1 MWVFTPIRVTVEQLG
16 WLRAEDASFAKLD
29 VQMIGS
35 SYSATSSLCSSAVA
49 PEPSFSPPEPPL
61 PAVASCS
68 APPEQGS
75 AAIVPCSACPHLAEN
90 LDLRQ
95 QKGYWQ
101 SMHHRACQREQ
112 DAKQRIAELEA
123 KVRDLEHR
131 LFGRKSESTSSPETS
146 PAGTSPPTTPPRPRG
161 QQRGKPGPKRRH
173 HSHLPVVEEILELPE
188 DQRCCSN
195 CQLPFAELSTTEDSA
210 TIEIEVKAYRRVYR
224 RRRYQP
230 TCSCGQHP
238 CLITAPPAPKV
249 YPKCTLGVPIW
260 VEVLLDKYLFYR
272 PSYRLLQ
279 DWQTRGLDLSLGTLT
294 DGLHR
299 LLPLFEPTYQDL
311 IEHNQKQQHWHADE
325 TRWLVFATVEG
336 KVGHRWM
343 LWAFQSKE
351 VVVFVLS
358 QGRAHDVPETHF
370 GPLKEGILSVDRY
383 SAYKAMTQ
391 VKEGLIILAFCWAH
405 VRRDFL
411 ELERSWPKE
420 KDWTVAWVERIA
432 LLYKRNDER
441 LEALDSEE
449 GIASTQERLEQQVKE
464 MAEQAAKELAEA
476 KIHPAKQKVLTSLQ
490 EHWEGLT
497 VFVEHPFV
505 PMDNNAVERT
515 ERGPV
520 VGRKNYYGSGAV
532 WAGELAAI
540 MFSVFQTLRLWQI
553 NPRVWLTEY
562 LEACARAGGK
572 PPDNRE
578 DFLPWKMTEARRKE
592 WSLERE
598 KESEDSS

>member
-1 MWVFTPIRVTVEQLG
+1 MWVFHPIRVTVDQLDQF
-16 WLRAEDASFAKLD
+16 RAEDAAFAKLH

-35 SYSATSSLCSSAVA
+35 SYSARSSLCSPAVFA
-49 PEPSFSPPEPPL
+49 PET
-61 PAVASCS
+61 CS
-68 APPEQGS
+68 AAPVPCFVATE
-75 AAIVPCSACPHLAEN
+75 PCSACPHLAPN
-90 LDLRQ
+90 LELRQ

-101 SMHHRACQREQ
+101 SMHQRACQREQ

-123 KVRDLEHR
+123 EVRDLKHR
-131 LFGRKSESTSSPETS
+131 LFGRKSESTSSADTS
-146 PAGTSPPTTPPRPRG
+146 PAGSSQPITPPRPRG

-173 HSHLPVVEEILELPE
+173 HSHLPVVEETLELPA
-188 DQRCCSN
+188 DQRCCSV
-195 CQLPFAELSTTEDSA
+195 CQLPFALLSTTEDSA
-210 TIEIEVKAYRRVYR
+210 TIEVEVKAYRRVYR

-238 CLITAPPAPKV
+238 CLITAPAPPKV
-249 YPKCTLGVPIW
+249 YPKATLGVSIW
-260 VEVLLDKYLFYR
+260 VDVLLDKYWSYR
-272 PSYRLLQ
+272 PTYRLLQ
-279 DWQTRGLDLSLGTLT
+279 EWQTRGLDLALGTLT
-294 DGLHR
+294 EGLHR
-299 LLPLFEPTYQDL
+299 LLPLFEPIYQDL

-370 GPLKEGILSVDRY
+370 GPVKEGILSVDRY
-383 SAYKAMTQ
+383 SAYKAMRQ

-411 ELERSWPKE
+411 ELERAWPKE
-420 KDWTVAWVERIA
+420 KDWAVAWVKRIA
-432 LLYKRNDER
+432 QLYKRNDER
-441 LEALDSEE
+441 LEALDRGED
-449 GIASTQERLEQQVKE
+449 IASKQERLQQYIQE
-464 MAEQAAKELAEA
+464 MADRAAKELADA
-476 KIHPAKQKVLTSLQ
+476 KIHPARRKVLASLQ

-497 VFVEHPFV
+497 VFVDHPFV
-505 PMDNNAVERT
+505 PMDNNKVERT

-540 MFSVFQTLRLWQI
+540 MFSVLQTLRVWEI

-562 LEACARAGGK
+562 LQACARAGGK

-578 DFLPWKMTEARRKE
+578 EFLPWKMTEARRKE
-592 WSLERE
+592 WSLEGE
-598 KESEDSS
+598 KEKQDSS